1 MRRLN
6 AFLGELELSVAKRA
20 EAMAKFDAYYELL
33 KRWNRSCNLVAK
45 RDLHDVGRFETRH
58 LIDSVAL
65 YPWMRGTHVDVGSGG
80 GLPAIP
86 LAILRPGERTIL
98 VERSTK
104 KCRFLRHVGFE
115 LELDFEVIEGDAK
128 EAAVSADVITARAV
142 APVVELWPLVRD
154 LMADDGV
161 LLLQTGEP
169 VDPGVIDA
177 MLEQSREI
185 GSRFVTLVKQPS

>member
-6 AFLGELELSVAKRA
+6 ALLGELELPIAQRT

-33 KRWNRSCNLVAK
+33 KRWNRTCSLVAK

-65 YPWMRGTHVDVGSGG
+65 YSWMSGTHVDVGSGG

-86 LAILRPGERTIL
+86 LAILRPDERTIL

-115 LELDFEVIEGDAK
+115 LELDIEVIEGDAK
-128 EAAVSADVITARAV
+128 DTALSADVITARAV
-142 APVVELWPLVRD
+142 RPVVELWPLVRD
-154 LMADDGV
+154 LLTRDGV

-169 VDPGVIDA
+169 VEAGSIDA
-177 MLEQSREI
+177 LLEPSREV
-185 GSRFVTLVKQPS
+185 GARFVTLVRRSS